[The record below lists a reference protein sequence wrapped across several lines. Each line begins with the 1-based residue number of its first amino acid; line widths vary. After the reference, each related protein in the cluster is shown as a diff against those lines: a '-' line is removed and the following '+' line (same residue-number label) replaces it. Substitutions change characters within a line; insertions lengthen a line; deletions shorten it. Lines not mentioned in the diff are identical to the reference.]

1 MTGKAHQRIIR
12 EKKSQETPHDLFGNY
27 WDNINKDIDNGI
39 IKATDYQTAKKI
51 ILEYEWLGTM
61 GTTQHHFGIFFD
73 GNCAGVVCYGYFQAM
88 NMKYGEHPYEYYV
101 GKEYAKHGI
110 QLSRGA
116 CVHWSHKHTGSKLIA
131 TSLRLMNEKGYK
143 YVIAFSDSEAGEIGT
158 LYQATNWYYLGL
170 GISQTKHLD
179 IYYKKGGLYMND
191 RDFYR
196 KYGFC
201 GKAAL
206 TKWLLDKPDLSI
218 KERLAKGRYIYL
230 LGNKREKKQMMKTLK
245 DKIKPYPKRNN
256 V

>member
-1 MTGKAHQRIIR
+1 MIGKAHQRIIR
-12 EKKSQETPHDLFGNY
+12 EKKSKEIPNDLFGNY

-39 IKATDYQTAKKI
+39 IKEIDSQTAKKI

-61 GTTQHHFGIFFD
+61 GTTQTHYGIFFD
-73 GNCAGVVCYGYFQAM
+73 KYLGGVVCYGYFQAM
-88 NMKYGEHPYEYYV
+88 NTNSGGHPYAPYV
-101 GKEYAKHGI
+101 GIKYAKQGI

-116 CVHWSHKHTGSKLIA
+116 CVHWCHKHTGSKLIG
-131 TSLRLMNEKGYK
+131 TTLRLMSQKGFK
-143 YVIAFSDSEAGEIGT
+143 YVIAFSDPEAGEIGT

-170 GISQTKHLD
+170 GTTKHYD

-196 KYGFC
+196 KYGVC

-230 LGNKREKKQMMKTLK
+230 LGNKREKKQMMKTLN
-245 DKIKPYPKRNN
+245 DKIKPYPKREYE
-256 V
+256 